1 MRDLPTSEVEALQRA
16 TPEPGRHG
24 CTASRSRP
32 GWLRRRRCSRSRPSF
47 LVAVPVVVLAILAFA
62 AWDIRRTWRTIDR
75 ETEAARAR
83 GFFC

>member
-1 MRDLPTSEVEALQRA
+1 MFPV
-16 TPEPGRHG
+16 PPIV
-24 CTASRSRP
+24 
-32 GWLRRRRCSRSRPSF
+32 F

-83 GFFC
+83 GFFDGELEERMRRDSRMVPGLGSRTRWPR